1 MRRPI
6 YLLIPNILVLGFAL
20 MTLCASQAAGET
32 EKMLHVFS
40 FQGRG
45 GEPNGLVADSAGNL
59 YGTTY
64 AGGAYNDGA
73 VYKLAPRAGGGWT
86 ETVLHSFSIEVDG
99 AAPVAPVVDS
109 AGNIYG
115 ITQYGSPGG
124 CNGGCGSIF
133 KLTPKPTGGWLEITI
148 YTVPPS
154 AGYPSGGLALDS
166 SGDIYGATANYS
178 GVCSVFKL
186 VPSGANWTQTNIY
199 TFSCAGGYITA
210 LVFDGAGNLYGTLS
224 SDTSASQGFVF
235 ELTPASGGTWTEKV
249 SYTFLGGISGGVPT
263 GRMLFQ
269 GGNLYGTTLDG
280 GEAQCENANG
290 GCGVVFELKPG
301 SNGQWTE
308 TVVYTFQGSNSDGPI
323 HPNLSAFDSSGN
335 LYGYTEQGGA
345 GVCPYC
351 GSVFEI
357 SPDGN
362 GSWKE
367 SDLWDFTGQR
377 DGDYP
382 TAVVLGPAGQ
392 VYGATPTP
400 TENTIFGGEIFQ
412 LTPKSQPGGSSK
424 LSRIYAFPFTDGME
438 PFAGLVAD
446 GSGNLYG
453 TTAWGGKDDQGAVF
467 EVSPTVKGWKES
479 VIYSFGP
486 ASNILYSNVT
496 PGGLVFDA
504 KGNLYGVTEFGGA
517 NQAGSVFELSPV
529 VGGGWQEEDLVSFSA
544 GNGPREPVSSL
555 VLDKAGNIYGVSLLG
570 GTHAFGTVFEL
581 TQNSSGQWSSQ
592 TIYSFSGSDG
602 AKPQAGLTID
612 ATGNLY
618 GTTELGGSGAC
629 HDQTG
634 GCGTVFELSY
644 IAGSGWTETVLHSF
658 LGAPGNDGAEPV
670 AALIVD
676 ASGNLYGTTSTG
688 GIRSQRCALLL
699 AGCGTVF
706 ELSPVAGGWSET
718 ILYEFQG
725 GSSDGAN
732 PYGPV
737 VFDPSGDLYGTTS
750 DAGTYLYGT
759 LFKLSPVAGGG
770 WTESVIHN
778 FGNGSDGKYPGGSLV
793 LDAAGNLYG
802 AASAGGASGGV
813 SNNGQGIIFE
823 ITPTVTLP

>member
-6 YLLIPNILVLGFAL
+6 RLLIRNILVLGFVL
-20 MTLCASQAAGET
+20 MTLCARRAAGET
-32 EKMLHVFS
+32 EKTLHVFS
-40 FQGRG
+40 FQQRG
-45 GEPNGLVADSAGNL
+45 SEPNGLVADSEGNL

-64 AGGAYNDGA
+64 SGGTYNDGA
-73 VYKLAPRAGGGWT
+73 VYKLVPKADGGWT
-86 ETVLHSFSIEVDG
+86 ETVLYSFLFDVDG
-99 AAPVAPVVDS
+99 AAPAGPVLDA
-109 AGNIYG
+109 AGNLYG
-115 ITQYGSPGG
+115 ISQYGSPGG

-133 KLTPKPTGGWLEITI
+133 KLTPKSTGGWAESTI

-154 AGYPSGGLALDS
+154 AGYPSGGLALDGS
-166 SGDIYGATANYS
+166 RNLYGATATSS
-178 GVCSVFKL
+178 GVCSVFEL
-186 VPSGANWTQTNIY
+186 TPSGQNWKQTTIY
-199 TFSCAGGYITA
+199 TFSCVDGYITA
-210 LVFDGAGNLYGTLS
+210 LVFDDAGNLYGTLS

-235 ELTPASGGTWTEKV
+235 QLIPGSGGIWAEKV
-249 SYTFLGGISGGVPT
+249 LYTFLGGISGGVPS
-263 GRMLFQ
+263 
-269 GGNLYGTTLDG
+269 GNLLFREGSLYGATLDG

-290 GCGVVFELKPG
+290 GCGVVFELKSG

-308 TVVYTFQGSNSDGPI
+308 TVVYTFQGLNSDGPI
-323 HPNLSAFDSSGN
+323 RPNLSAFDSSGN
-335 LYGYTEQGGA
+335 LYGYTGQGGA

-357 SPDGN
+357 SPEGN

-377 DGDYP
+377 DGGGP
-382 TAVVLGPAGQ
+382 AAVVLGPAGQ
-392 VYGATPTP
+392 VYGATTAP
-400 TENTIFGGEIFQ
+400 TENTLFGGAIFQ
-412 LTPKSQPGGSSK
+412 LTPKSQSDGSSK

-438 PFAGLVAD
+438 PFSGLVAD

-453 TTAWGGKDDQGAVF
+453 TTAWGGTNDQGAVF
-467 EVSPTVKGWKES
+467 ELSPTAKGWKEN

-486 ASNILYSNVT
+486 ASNILYSNAT

-517 NQAGSVFELSPV
+517 NQEGSVFELSPV
-529 VGGGWQEEDLVSFSA
+529 AGGGWQERDLVSFSA
-544 GNGPREPVSSL
+544 GNGASEPVGGL
-555 VLDKAGNIYGVSLLG
+555 VFDKAGNIYGVSLVG
-570 GTHAFGTVFEL
+570 GTHGFGTVFEL
-581 TQNSSGQWSSQ
+581 TQNSSGQWTSQ

-612 ATGNLY
+612 AAGNLY

-644 IAGSGWTETVLHSF
+644 IAGAGWTETVLHSF

-670 AALIVD
+670 AALILD
-676 ASGNLYGTTSTG
+676 GSGNLYGTTSTG
-688 GIRSQRCALLL
+688 GVRSERCALLL

-706 ELSPVAGGWSET
+706 ELSPAAGGWNET

-732 PYGPV
+732 PSGPV
-737 VFDPSGDLYGTTS
+737 VFDQSGSIYGTAADNGPYVFGS
-750 DAGTYLYGT
+750 
-759 LFKLSPVAGGG
+759 LFKLSPAAGGG
-770 WTESVIHN
+770 WMESVIHN
-778 FGNGSDGKYPGGSLV
+778 FGNGDDGKYPSGSLV

-802 AASAGGASGGV
+802 TTSGGGASGGV
-813 SNNGQGIIFE
+813 SNNGQGTVFE
-823 ITPTVTLP
+823 ITP